1 MSLICKFSDV
11 LEKDMDLLFLE
22 EIVSSPNFLN
32 IFTSKVNIASARVV
46 KVEHSKVH
54 SEFGESDMTVII
66 ETEGK
71 KHGLLIEDKI
81 DAIAMPEQ
89 YERYVIRGN
98 IGIENGD
105 YESFDVFIIAPVKYL
120 KVNQEAQKYPNQIT
134 YEECANYFRG
144 LSDARAIFKLQQI
157 EFAINKQ
164 KSSYQVIE
172 HVAVTDFWDKY
183 IAYQKE
189 GYPHLWLSTSGG
201 SKGSRA
207 SWPRY
212 KVPIKSL
219 YILHKSEFGYVDL
232 TFPNCAERTVEL
244 KALLDK
250 ELGNIAEQN
259 LSVHI
264 TGKSAALRVVVPKLY
279 FKTPF
284 EDCVDDVDACLRE
297 ISRLCGIIEKLSAD
311 KILSFIEESKG

>member
-172 HVAVTDFWDKY
+172 HVAVTDFWNKY

-250 ELGNIAEQN
+250 ELGNIAEQK

-284 EDCVDDVDACLRE
+284 EDCVDDVDTCLRE
-297 ISRLCGIIEKLSAD
+297 ISHLCGIIEKLSAD

>member
-1 MSLICKFSDV
+1 MNLICKFSDV
-11 LEKDMDLLFLE
+11 LEKDMDFLFLE
-22 EIVSSPNFLN
+22 EIASSPDFLN
-32 IFTSKVNIASARVV
+32 IFISKVNIASAKVV
-46 KVEHSKVH
+46 EVEQSKVH

-66 ETEGK
+66 ETKGK

-89 YERYVIRGN
+89 YDRYVIRGN

-105 YESFDVFIIAPVKYL
+105 YESFDVFIIAPEKYL
-120 KVNQEAQKYPNQIT
+120 EANKEAHKYPNQIT
-134 YEECANYFRG
+134 YEECAKYFRG
-144 LSDARAIFKLQQI
+144 LSDARALFKLQQI

-172 HVAVTDFWDKY
+172 HAAVTDFWNKY

-219 YILHKSEFGYVDL
+219 YILHKSEFGCVDL

-244 KALLDK
+244 KALLNE
-250 ELGNIAEQN
+250 ELGDISEQN

-284 EDCVDDVDACLRE
+284 EDCVDDVETCLSE

-311 KILSFIEESKG
+311 KILSFIEKTKG

>member
-172 HVAVTDFWDKY
+172 HVAVTDFWNKY

-232 TFPNCAERTVEL
+232 TFPNCAERTVKL

-250 ELGNIAEQN
+250 ELGNIAEQK

-284 EDCVDDVDACLRE
+284 EDCVDDVDTCLRE

>member
-1 MSLICKFSDV
+1 M
-11 LEKDMDLLFLE
+11 
-22 EIVSSPNFLN
+22 
-32 IFTSKVNIASARVV
+32 
-46 KVEHSKVH
+46 
-54 SEFGESDMTVII
+54 
-66 ETEGK
+66 
-71 KHGLLIEDKI
+71 
-81 DAIAMPEQ
+81 
-89 YERYVIRGN
+89 
-98 IGIENGD
+98 
-105 YESFDVFIIAPVKYL
+105 FIIAPVKYL

-172 HVAVTDFWDKY
+172 HVAVTDFWNKY

-250 ELGNIAEQN
+250 ELGNIAEQK

-284 EDCVDDVDACLRE
+284 EDCVDDVDTCLRE

>member
-1 MSLICKFSDV
+1 
-11 LEKDMDLLFLE
+11 
-22 EIVSSPNFLN
+22 
-32 IFTSKVNIASARVV
+32 
-46 KVEHSKVH
+46 
-54 SEFGESDMTVII
+54 MTVII

-105 YESFDVFIIAPVKYL
+105 YESFDVFIIAPQKYL
-120 KVNQEAQKYPNQIT
+120 ETNQEAHNYPNQIT
-134 YEECANYFRG
+134 YEECAEYFRG

-172 HVAVTDFWDKY
+172 HAAVTDFWNKY

-284 EDCVDDVDACLRE
+284 EDCVDDVDTCLRE